1 MADWIKCSERM
12 PPHGWC
18 ICYNTDICEV
28 AEHFYDPVKNT
39 FTYTN
44 YEGEQVVDAKY
55 ITHWQPLPDPPQE

>member
-18 ICYNTDICEV
+18 ICYNTGICEV
-28 AEHFYDPVKNT
+28 AEHFYNPHDNT

-44 YEGEQVVDAKY
+44 YEGENIVSADE
-55 ITHWQPLPDPPQE
+55 ITHWQPLPEPPND